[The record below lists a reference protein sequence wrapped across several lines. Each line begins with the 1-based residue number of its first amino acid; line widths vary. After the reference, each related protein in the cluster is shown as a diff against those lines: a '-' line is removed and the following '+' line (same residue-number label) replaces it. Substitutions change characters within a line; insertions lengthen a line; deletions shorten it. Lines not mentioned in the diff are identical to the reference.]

1 MEDNGSGSKSEF
13 LYEDDSASQ
22 PVVAAMKGSAPL
34 AWETPKPILP
44 QPDSG
49 LDGPSPVRR
58 EMSALGLLS
67 QETPQP
73 QSYPI
78 LRDEKLQ
85 KSLLRHQEEMERL
98 IKNIS
103 ARIHLN
109 TPVSSTTPS
118 DDVMQNDASHEAFQ
132 QLDFDFTLRRH
143 TGHDA
148 VWQSVAG
155 TSHKFYVYSA
165 YYDTRGPRPHVRV
178 IGATKT
184 KRSDKVWCRL
194 YYRDNR
200 KSVTVPG
207 AVSVIRENW
216 NLKYSACFVICV
228 LPTDQKTEAGKIAVP
243 ESVSIITL
251 PPTPTSTGPPS
262 DNPPPPPPMP
272 SVTNQLP
279 VLNARTGGTGSV
291 IVNSSD
297 VGVCVKPIHF
307 DYDKTLELIE
317 FLEMNKILGVTKF
330 TLYND
335 TMSPEVSCV
344 LRHYIAEGGVVVLPW
359 KLNMI
364 SQKEIRTEG
373 LFAALNDCLYR
384 NMNDFRYLMLIDFD
398 EFVIPHMNDTLPEML
413 QFLDQQKIVVG
424 GRRINPKKTSS
435 YSFQNSFFYLQFP
448 DDEESR
454 NWPALRILR
463 KTRRKEKF
471 NPQKQRSKYICVP
484 RNVKEAGN
492 HFIWEY
498 SEGVNVNV
506 PTSIG
511 FLHHYR
517 VCEFGGDDCV
527 HTDNRVDRTVYRYRD
542 LLVKN
547 VEKVVQKLSDSCQLD
562 KLQGEMSR
570 DSVGDENLGKNG
582 GER

>member
-1 MEDNGSGSKSEF
+1 MFLLQAIFGVIVLAEVLFIEDNGNGNKSDF
-13 LYEDDSASQ
+13 FYEDDN
-22 PVVAAMKGSAPL
+22 VAQTVGRNP
-34 AWETPKPILP
+34 WETPKPIRP
-44 QPDSG
+44 MQEAGFEP
-49 LDGPSPVRR
+49 GPSHVRR
-58 EMSALGLLS
+58 EMSALGLMA
-67 QETPQP
+67 QETPAP

-78 LRDEKLQ
+78 FRDEKLQ

-98 IKNIS
+98 IQNIS
-103 ARIHLN
+103 ARIHLQ
-109 TPVSSTTPS
+109 TTSTSTTTTEPNNLQ
-118 DDVMQNDASHEAFQ
+118 DFEPK
-132 QLDFDFTLRRH
+132 LDFDFSLKSQA
-143 TGHDA
+143 GHDA

-165 YYDTRGPRPHVRV
+165 YYDSRGPRPHVRI

-200 KSVTVPG
+200 KPVLIPGTV
-207 AVSVIRENW
+207 SIIRENW
-216 NLKYSACFVICV
+216 NLKYSACFVIC
-228 LPTDQKTEAGKIAVP
+228 LIPTDQKNEAGKIIVP
-243 ESVSIITL
+243 ESVSVVTV
-251 PPTPTSTGPPS
+251 PPPSASSASTSTTSTTPS
-262 DNPPPPPPMP
+262 PV
-272 SVTNQLP
+272 VTNQLP
-279 VLNARTGGTGSV
+279 VLNARNGGTGSV
-291 IVNSSD
+291 MVNSSD
-297 VGVCVKPIHF
+297 VGICVKPIHF

-330 TLYND
+330 TLYNH

-344 LRHYIAEGGVVVLPW
+344 LRHYIAEGGVTVLPW

-398 EFVIPHMNDTLPEML
+398 EFIVPHMNDTLPEML
-413 QFLDQQKIVVG
+413 QFLEQQKIVAG
-424 GRRINPKKTSS
+424 GRRISPKKTSS
-435 YSFQNSFFYLQFP
+435 YSFQNAFFYLQFP

-527 HTDNRVDRTVYRYRD
+527 HTDSRVDRTVYRYRD

-547 VEKVVQKLSDSCQLD
+547 VEKVIQKLSRSCQLE
-562 KLQGEMSR
+562 KLQNEMSR
-570 DSVGDENLGKNG
+570 DSSNSA
-582 GER
+582 

>member
-1 MEDNGSGSKSEF
+1 M
-13 LYEDDSASQ
+13 A
-22 PVVAAMKGSAPL
+22 
-34 AWETPKPILP
+34 
-44 QPDSG
+44 
-49 LDGPSPVRR
+49 
-58 EMSALGLLS
+58 ALGLMS
-67 QETPQP
+67 QETAAPPAP

-78 LRDEKLQ
+78 FRDEKLQ

-98 IKNIS
+98 IRNIS
-103 ARIHLN
+103 ARIHLH
-109 TPVSSTTPS
+109 TTTTSTTEA
-118 DDVMQNDASHEAFQ
+118 NDFRDLNSV
-132 QLDFDFTLRRH
+132 LDFDFSLKRH
-143 TGHDA
+143 AGHDA
-148 VWQSVAG
+148 VWQPVAG
-155 TSHKFYVYSA
+155 TTHKFYVYSA
-165 YYDTRGPRPHVRV
+165 YYDSRGPRPHVRV
-178 IGATKT
+178 VGATKT
-184 KRSDKVWCRL
+184 KRSDKVWCRM

-200 KSVTVPG
+200 KPVLVPG
-207 AVSVIRENW
+207 TVSIIRENW
-216 NLKYSACFVICV
+216 NLKYSACFVICL
-228 LPTDQKTEAGKIAVP
+228 LPTDQKNVAGKILVP
-243 ESVSIITL
+243 ESVSVITL
-251 PPTPTSTGPPS
+251 SPPQTTTTSSSATTLPS
-262 DNPPPPPPMP
+262 PAP
-272 SVTNQLP
+272 VTNQLP
-279 VLNARTGGTGSV
+279 VLNARNGGTGSV
-291 IVNSSD
+291 MVNSSD
-297 VGVCVKPIHF
+297 VGICVKPIHF

-330 TLYND
+330 TLYNH

-344 LRHYIAEGGVVVLPW
+344 LRHYIVEGGVTVLPW

-398 EFVIPHMNDTLPEML
+398 EFIIPHMNDTLPEML

-424 GRRINPKKTSS
+424 GRRISPKKTSS
-435 YSFQNSFFYLQFP
+435 YSFQNAFFYLQFP

-527 HTDNRVDRTVYRYRD
+527 HTDSRVDRTVYRYRD

-547 VEKVVQKLSDSCQLD
+547 VEKVVLKLSRSCQLE
-562 KLQGEMSR
+562 KLQSEMSR
-570 DSVGDENLGKNG
+570 DSVSDDK
-582 GER
+582 